1 MAPDY
6 GFKERIEYEEKVN
19 LWNKISGYISSNNTN
34 MRINN
39 AIKERKGQEELI
51 RLIMASPHKDVLMK
65 NPNILKWFI
74 IEKMIKPR
82 IKNDSCKR
90 KTRYFKRD
98 TQEDLLILFI
108 VSLEFKTLLNKL
120 ISEILNARCI
130 ENWEEDQRQVLII
143 LGMH

>member
-65 NPNILKWFI
+65 NPNILK
-74 IEKMIKPR
+74 
-82 IKNDSCKR
+82 
-90 KTRYFKRD
+90 
-98 TQEDLLILFI
+98 
-108 VSLEFKTLLNKL
+108 
-120 ISEILNARCI
+120 
-130 ENWEEDQRQVLII
+130 
-143 LGMH
+143 